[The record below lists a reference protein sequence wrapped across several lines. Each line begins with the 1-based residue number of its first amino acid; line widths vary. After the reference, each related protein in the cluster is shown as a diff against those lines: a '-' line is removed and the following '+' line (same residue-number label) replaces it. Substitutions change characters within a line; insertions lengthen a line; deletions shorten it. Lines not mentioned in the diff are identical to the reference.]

1 MAEVKNTFIQSK
13 MNQDLDGRILPNGQ
27 YRFGKNISIS
37 RSDAADVGAL
47 ENVLGTELL
56 TGFGL
61 DDCAYK
67 IIGHFVDFTNDR
79 IFLFITD
86 YTDNSTNTLDNNITG
101 QNSAL
106 GYDNKNCFI
115 ALFNDRTK
123 IGSLLVGGDFLNFS
137 KNYPI
142 TGVNLLEDLLF
153 WTDNRNQP
161 RKINVTTAFE
171 NPFVLG
177 SSPGYYT
184 NEDHIS
190 VAKYY
195 PFECISLLNNV
206 GGPTQWVSTM
216 TNKSEP
222 FLPAHCVAEV
232 GVAMGAP
239 GNICDLSGTYN
250 NIQVGY
256 ELSAVDV
263 ADGIL
268 IDAVTPDFP
277 IVGQTR
283 IEWSAL
289 KPLQFDINDLIY
301 FKAPNPDYDAAW
313 PGDKVFLEDKFVRFS
328 YRFQFDDGEYSLT
341 APFTQACFI
350 PKQDG
355 YFIGNKVKDSTPPL
369 YSGSGPS
376 KTLIGDEG
384 AAYSS
389 SIVEFFENKV
399 QDIGLY
405 IPSAWVDEE
414 LIPFNQLQD
423 QLKVNAIDIIYKES
437 ESTTAYVLDTID
449 AEDFNPIT
457 TQYYKYD
464 YQSRKPWKTLR
475 EREITRVYDKVPI
488 RALAQESSGNRII
501 YGNYV
506 DKHTSPETLTYS
518 VSIAQKIPVPVPG
531 DPNFGNKDD
540 YIRKEYQN
548 HTVKQ
553 NRTYQAGVVLSD
565 RYGRQSDVIL
575 SDVFDEAVS
584 GFGSTIYHP
593 YRDTESTLI
602 DTTDTWPGDQISL
615 TWFDTIPEII
625 NKVGYPGIYSNNNG
639 KLQGLIPGTSV
650 GLDPLAL
657 YCFIATGTASGA
669 TATFTADITAG
680 GEIDPSTIIITFSTT
695 GWQENE
701 TVTISTDPSC
711 GVVPGTYSDWKAS
724 ALINEN
730 TLGWYSWKIVI
741 KQTEQDYYN
750 CYLPGMLAGY
760 PKNIIGISASQDLTT
775 GIEVEGTDGI
785 AFPQGNEKDIA
796 HITLINDNINKIP
809 RDLSQVGPT
818 QKVFGSSV
826 QLFGRVE
833 NSLLDNGGVYN
844 TYNKQIDP
852 GTITDTVV
860 TIGTVIDLNLGSL
873 SQAGSANRAIDPFS
887 YPTIQ
892 SLLIP
897 IYFYN
902 GESNPLVARLS
913 TNKKIGVENV
923 SPAGP
928 VTLGMVPYL
937 SVYETKPVTS
947 NLDIYWETSTSGLVT
962 ELNHSI
968 LTEDNTLP
976 VDITDPSI
984 DLIESDPPGNI
995 ISTTFS
1001 AISANGTVLNNLVD
1015 GTTVELASV
1024 VTGDGV
1030 DITYKF
1036 ELLGPDSGPLAPV
1049 PGENV
1054 YQIKTADDPNGYFVC
1069 WNSETKRT
1077 YTFTFKI
1084 LRAATALTLPVNFNI
1099 TKQTKVQ
1106 NDIPD
1111 QIGMYDTGGGNN
1123 ARTNICDTAYGLINQ
1138 FANDTLTGATPC
1150 PPALFSQYPIGVI
1163 AGNWQKYNPY
1173 DNQTS
1178 NIFYST
1184 FGKNFPS
1191 IDNKNGN
1198 TCFDPAIDPYGNG
1211 MLSYKPIFPGLQASN
1226 GNWEDIPTS
1235 GIEYDC
1241 VGGPDVQPQ
1250 LSLYRGSGIE
1260 MINRPGAPIPAWDG
1274 KFKAFN
1280 GAYGTTF
1287 GTPFPVNPNKGDEL
1301 VYSISRAYQVS
1312 AFFPW
1317 QNGVCFNVENR
1328 FDQNQ
1333 VTYPRF
1339 TIGEC
1344 VFANGPLVGGKPS
1357 PLISVELPGG
1367 SWSGWSAQTGSV
1379 PSGPIYRNYASG
1391 NTPDPADFNGP
1402 AQGESIVGERYN
1414 IPNTGHI
1421 HYWEDL
1427 ANCSTAEPSILQIQT
1442 PGAGVNAMPNPT
1454 NKNGF
1459 WYVNS
1464 VRFDFDFDNP
1474 TIFQLGLA
1482 QATGINN
1489 NIAPDFHVVT
1499 DPPPNPYEPTV
1510 GAIVTDP
1517 DTPIPP
1523 GRYVVTVRATDK
1535 SVTLP
1540 SGDGLYFE
1548 WDVPIIIN
1556 GPFCTN
1562 YGTVRITSGSGYFW
1576 AYVPQYVDT
1585 YPWKNL

>member
-142 TGVNLLEDLLF
+142 TGINLLEDLLF

-161 RKINVTTAFE
+161 RKINVKTAFE

-195 PFECISLLNNV
+195 PFECISLLNNI
-206 GGPTQWVSTM
+206 GTAEQWVTTM

-355 YFIGNKVKDSTPPL
+355 YFIGNKVKNSTPPP
-369 YSGSGPS
+369 YAGGAPS

-423 QLKVNAIDIIYKES
+423 QLKVNAIEIIYKES

-518 VSIAQKIPVPVPG
+518 VSIAPKIPVPVPG

-553 NRTYQAGVVLSD
+553 NRTYQVGVVLSD

-575 SDVFDEAVS
+575 SDVFDEAVQ

-602 DTTDTWPGDQISL
+602 DTTDTWPGDQIAV

-639 KLQGLIPGTSV
+639 KLQSLIPGTSS
-650 GLDPLAL
+650 GWAPGCL
-657 YCFIATGTASGA
+657 YCWTATGVSSGA
-669 TATFTADITAG
+669 TATFTADVTLA
-680 GEIDPSTIIITFSTT
+680 GEIDPSTIIITSSTT
-695 GWQENE
+695 GWQESE
-701 TVTISTDPSC
+701 PVTIGDTC
-711 GVVPGTYSDWKAS
+711 GCPVGVYSDWKAS
-724 ALINEN
+724 ALINQN

-760 PKNIIGISASQDLTT
+760 PKNIIGTSASQDLAT
-775 GIEVEGTDGI
+775 GVEVEGTDGI

-818 QKVFGSSV
+818 QKIFGSSV

-844 TYNKQIDP
+844 TYNKQTDP
-852 GTITDTVV
+852 GIIADTVV
-860 TIGTVIDLNLGSL
+860 TIGTVTDLNLGSL
-873 SQAGSANRAIDPFS
+873 SQAGAFNRGIDPFS

-928 VTLGMVPYL
+928 ITLGMVPYL

-984 DLIESDPPGNI
+984 DLVESDPPGSI

-1001 AISANGTVLNNLVD
+1001 AVSANGSVLNNLVD

-1036 ELLGPDSGPLAPV
+1036 ELRGPDSLPPV
-1049 PGENV
+1049 VAGENV
-1054 YQIKTADDPNGYFVC
+1054 YEIKTADDPNGYFVC

-1084 LRAATALTLPVNFNI
+1084 LRAGTILTLPVDFNVTREI
-1099 TKQTKVQ
+1099 KVQ

-1123 ARTNICDTAYGLINQ
+1123 ARTDICNSAYGQINKFYNSSSVCAPGPGEQ
-1138 FANDTLTGATPC
+1138 N
-1150 PPALFSQYPIGVI
+1150 PIAVVVGD
-1163 AGNWQKYNPY
+1163 WQKINPWLGNS
-1173 DNQTS
+1173 DNIYYT
-1178 NIFYST
+1178 T
-1184 FGKNFPS
+1184 FGDSFTSLCYSDTNDG
-1191 IDNKNGN
+1191 IR
-1198 TCFDPAIDPYGNG
+1198 
-1211 MLSYKPIFPGLQASN
+1211 SYKPTFPG
-1226 GNWEDIPTS
+1226 EDDINNVIPGAGVSAATAYAD
-1235 GIEYDC
+1235 I
-1241 VGGPDVQPQ
+1241 GGPDIFPT
-1250 LSLYRGSGIE
+1250 LPLYLNSGVS
-1260 MINRPGAPIPAWDG
+1260 MVNRPGAPIPAWDG
-1274 KFKAFN
+1274 LFKCFN

-1287 GTPFPVNPNKGDEL
+1287 GTPFPINPNIGDEI

-1317 QNGVCFNVENR
+1317 QTGALVGCGQIR
-1328 FDQNQ
+1328 FQ
-1333 VTYPRF
+1333 
-1339 TIGEC
+1339 IGEV
-1344 VFANGPLVGGKPS
+1344 VFANGALVGGLPS
-1357 PLISVELPGG
+1357 PLISMLPDQYAAPNPTTKVN
-1367 SWSGWSAQTGSV
+1367 WNGWSSGTTTV
-1379 PSGPIYRNYASG
+1379 PTGPIYRDFASG
-1391 NTPDPADFNGP
+1391 NIPDPCDFNGP

-1414 IPNTGHI
+1414 IPNTGHT
-1421 HYWEDL
+1421 HYWEGL
-1427 ANCSTAEPSILQIQT
+1427 ANCAATDPSLLTLQT
-1442 PGAGVNAMPNPT
+1442 PGPGVSPMPNPT
-1454 NKNGF
+1454 NKAGF
-1459 WYVNS
+1459 WYVNEVS
-1464 VRFDFDFDNP
+1464 WVTQSGLD
-1474 TIFQLGLA
+1474 ILSLGLA

-1489 NIAPDFHVVT
+1489 NIVPNFHMVT
-1499 DPPPNPYEPTV
+1499 APPPSPYEPTV
-1510 GAIVTDP
+1510 GAIATDP

-1548 WDVPIIIN
+1548 WDVPIQIN
-1556 GPFCTN
+1556 GPFCSN
-1562 YGTVRITSGSGYFW
+1562 YGSIWGNQNGFSKFLPS
-1576 AYVPQYVDT
+1576 YVDT